1 MFINF
6 GEEEIDNIELERTL
20 MSKIETRFKENVI
33 EYIKM
38 RYLGE
43 NNIFFPDK
51 SRSHIIIYENNEP
64 RQLKYSMLIN
74 KIFKQLY
81 FDFGDKLE
89 ERGKHIKKVEY
100 FNREIENILYQD
112 IAYQRKNDD
121 YNTPCYEE
129 RIYMNRFINGL
140 KREIYFLLDSINR
153 KLLHTVAGGRN
164 ATKRNP

>member
-6 GEEEIDNIELERTL
+6 GEEEIDDVELERVL
-20 MSKIETRFKENVI
+20 MMKIDTRFKENII
-33 EYIKM
+33 EYIKI

-43 NNIFFPDK
+43 NTILYPDK
-51 SRSHIIIYENNEP
+51 SRSHITIYENDEP
-64 RQLKYSMLIN
+64 KQLKYSTLIN

-89 ERGKHIKKVEY
+89 ERAKHNKKIEY
-100 FNREIENILYQD
+100 FNREIENILYQE

-140 KREIYFLLDSINR
+140 KREIYFMLDSINR
-153 KLLHTVAGGRN
+153 KVLRPP
-164 ATKRNP
+164 KKNP